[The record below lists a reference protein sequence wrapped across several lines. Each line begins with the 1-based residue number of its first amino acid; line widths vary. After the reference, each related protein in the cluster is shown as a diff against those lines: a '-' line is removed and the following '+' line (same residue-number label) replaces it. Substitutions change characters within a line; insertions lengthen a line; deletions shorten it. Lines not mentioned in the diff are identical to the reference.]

1 MCKDF
6 NHIFNHN
13 SPLSMLPVISGVS
26 YMLCHVKCR
35 SNCTF
40 HTYHIRAEEA
50 GDVASKMIGD
60 MLVTKQ
66 TGEKGIPC
74 NKVMVCERKFPRRE
88 FYMAI
93 MMERSFGVSFH
104 S

>member
-1 MCKDF
+1 M
-6 NHIFNHN
+6 
-13 SPLSMLPVISGVS
+13 
-26 YMLCHVKCR
+26 
-35 SNCTF
+35 
-40 HTYHIRAEEA
+40 
-50 GDVASKMIGD
+50 ASKMIGD

-93 MMERSFGVSFH
+93 MMERSIAVSLLLMDCFAGLWIFVFFLFCLLVFFYVV
-104 S
+104 

>member
-1 MCKDF
+1 M
-6 NHIFNHN
+6 
-13 SPLSMLPVISGVS
+13 
-26 YMLCHVKCR
+26 
-35 SNCTF
+35 
-40 HTYHIRAEEA
+40 
-50 GDVASKMIGD
+50 ASKMIGD

-93 MMERSFGVSFH
+93 MMERSFAVSLLLMDFFAGLWIFVFFLFCLLVFFYVV
-104 S
+104 

>member
-1 MCKDF
+1 MSAICYV
-6 NHIFNHN
+6 
-13 SPLSMLPVISGVS
+13 M
-26 YMLCHVKCR
+26 
-35 SNCTF
+35 SNIDLTVLFYTF
-40 HTYHIRAEEA
+40 HIRAEEA

-60 MLVTKQ
+60 LLVTKQ

-104 S
+104 GV